1 MTAPYFRIKSW
12 AKYQHYKKRN
22 PPWIKLH
29 RELLQ
34 SRIWVVADDASR
46 VLALASMML
55 AAATNNK
62 ISTDPLYL
70 QRVAYLSGPPDLLR
84 LADLDFIEF
93 INENNEVI
101 PAASM
106 TLADASKT
114 ADVASLSL
122 TRDRDREEKQLKSKP
137 PLQQERSTTT
147 VTTGIDANANGSRL
161 GAA

>member
-1 MTAPYFRIKSW
+1 MMAPFFRIKSW
-12 AKYQHYKKRN
+12 SKYQHYKKRN

-34 SRIWVVADDASR
+34 SRVWVVLDDASR

-70 QRVAYLSGPPDLLR
+70 QRVAYLSGPPDLKR
-84 LADLDFIEF
+84 LAELDFIEF
-93 INENNEVI
+93 IDDSENDVTV
-101 PAASM
+101 AV
-106 TLADASKT
+106 LADASKRV
-114 ADVASLSL
+114 DVASLSL
-122 TRDRDREEKQLKSKP
+122 TRDRDREDQKLKSKP

-147 VTTGIDANANGSRL
+147 VSTGTEANANGSHL
-161 GAA
+161 GGA